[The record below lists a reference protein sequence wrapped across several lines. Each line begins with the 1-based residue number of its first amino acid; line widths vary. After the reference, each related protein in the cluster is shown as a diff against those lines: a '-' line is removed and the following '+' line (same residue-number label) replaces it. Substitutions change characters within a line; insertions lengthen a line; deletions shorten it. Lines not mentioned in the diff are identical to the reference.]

1 MGKILC
7 NNIKE
12 FNSSKV
18 MAKSKYEYVRTFEME
33 DKCLQNCWI
42 VVRLDGRSFHRFT
55 SSHKFEKPN
64 DKRALELMNR
74 SAVAVME
81 ELQDVSLA
89 YGQSDEYS
97 FVLRKDTNMYNRR
110 QSKIMSAIN
119 SIFSASYVHYW
130 SSYFKNIKLLYPP
143 SFDARTVLYPSDQ
156 NLRDYLSWRQ
166 ADTHINNLYNTAFWG
181 LVLMKGL
188 SNNEAEKILCGT
200 VSSEKNEI
208 LFKECGTNY
217 NNELPIYRKGTVLV
231 RKLIRIPSSK
241 SKKHVVC
248 PLHVDIIGDDFWKEH
263 DEILNL
269 EKIKF
274 NKDFNPEDNFYIVRN
289 S

>member
-1 MGKILC
+1 
-7 NNIKE
+7 
-12 FNSSKV
+12 
-18 MAKSKYEYVRTFEME
+18 MAKSKYEYVRTFEFE
-33 DKCLQNCWI
+33 DRCLQNCWI

-74 SAVAVME
+74 SAAAVME
-81 ELQDVSLA
+81 EFRDVSLA

-97 FVLRKDTNMYNRR
+97 FILRKNTDLYNRR
-110 QSKIMSAIN
+110 QSKIMTAIN
-119 SIFSASYVHYW
+119 SIFSASYVYYW
-130 SSYFKNIKLLYPP
+130 NTYFEDKKLLYPP
-143 SFDARTVLYPSDQ
+143 SFDARIVLYPTDQ

-181 LVLMKGL
+181 LILKKGL
-188 SNNEAEKILCGT
+188 SNNEAEKILSGT

-231 RKLIRIPSSK
+231 RKIVNLPPSK
-241 SKKHVVC
+241 SKKHVIC
-248 PLHVDIIGDDFWKEH
+248 PLHVDIIGDDFWEEY
-263 DEILNL
+263 DEILSL
-269 EKIKF
+269 KDLKL
-274 NKDFNPEDNFYIVRN
+274 NKDFKTDESFYLVKR

>member
-1 MGKILC
+1 
-7 NNIKE
+7 
-12 FNSSKV
+12 
-18 MAKSKYEYVRTFEME
+18 
-33 DKCLQNCWI
+33 
-42 VVRLDGRSFHRFT
+42 
-55 SSHKFEKPN
+55 
-64 DKRALELMNR
+64 MNR

-188 SNNEAEKILCGT
+188 SNNE
-200 VSSEKNEI
+200 
-208 LFKECGTNY
+208 
-217 NNELPIYRKGTVLV
+217 VL
-231 RKLIRIPSSK
+231 LLTYIRNTFFF
-241 SKKHVVC
+241 
-248 PLHVDIIGDDFWKEH
+248 L
-263 DEILNL
+263 
-269 EKIKF
+269 
-274 NKDFNPEDNFYIVRN
+274 
-289 S
+289 